1 MNLDLKKAMEAST
14 RGPTHQAMRGVNA
27 MAMAQRSG
35 VRPRKSR
42 HLRRTSA
49 VSAFVVIDPS
59 LMAIISFTLSGI
71 TPMKLMISSIVMNP
85 SDAMAKQP
93 R

>member
-1 MNLDLKKAMEAST
+1 MKLDFKKAMEASM
-14 RGPTHQAMRGVNA
+14 RGPTHQAMRGVKA

-49 VSAFVVIDPS
+49 VSALVVMEPS
-59 LMAIISFTLSGI
+59 LMLMSSLTLSGI
-71 TPMKLMISSIVMNP
+71 TPMKLMISSMVMKP
-85 SDAMAKQP
+85 SDAMAKHA